1 MADNRP
7 RIDRPPLIDR
17 RSLLAG
23 SAALGLASCVP
34 VTPTLADRFALRLR
48 IIEAGANGVLGA
60 SFLDAGT
67 GQMVSYNGYARFP
80 HASSFKLSL
89 AAMVLAREQ
98 AGVIDADRTVRW
110 TEGDLMPVSP
120 FTTERLAQGATLRE
134 LARATQVTSDNAA
147 ANVLLRELGG
157 PEALT
162 AFWRSLGDEISRL
175 DRTEPE
181 LNAVPPGEL
190 RDTTTPDAMA
200 RTVAALLY
208 GPTPGNTVL
217 DAPRKAELRQW
228 LIATQTGMQ
237 RVRAGL
243 PDDWPAGDKTG
254 TSIAPGMGSVYVDI
268 GFVEPPGRAPITFAT
283 YFRAATQHTRME
295 PAALGVLA
303 DCGRVLAQWAV
314 R

>member
-1 MADNRP
+1 MTDNRP
-7 RIDRPPLIDR
+7 FIDRPPLLDR

-48 IIEAGANGVLGA
+48 ILEAGANGVLGA
-60 SFLDAGT
+60 SFFDTGT
-67 GQMVSYNGYARFP
+67 GQLVSHNGYARFP

-89 AAMVLAREQ
+89 AAMLLAREQ
-98 AGVIDADRTVRW
+98 AGVIDANRTVRW

-208 GPTPGNTVL
+208 GPVL

-228 LIATQTGMQ
+228 LIETQTGMQ

-243 PDDWPAGDKTG
+243 PTDWPAGDKTG
-254 TSIAPGMGSVYVDI
+254 TSIAPGMGSVYVDL

-295 PAALGVLA
+295 PAALAVLA
-303 DCGRVLAQWAV
+303 DCGRVLAQWAA

>member
-1 MADNRP
+1 MKFG
-7 RIDRPPLIDR
+7 R
-17 RSLLAG
+17 RAFVGGMLAG
-23 SAALGLASCVP
+23 SAAACVP
-34 VTPTLADRFALRLR
+34 VTPGSANRFALRLR

-60 SFLDAGT
+60 SFFDTGT
-67 GQMVSYNGYARFP
+67 GQTVSYNGYARFP
-80 HASSFKLSL
+80 HCSSFKLSL
-89 AAMVLAREQ
+89 AALVLSRDQ
-98 AGVIDADRTVRW
+98 AGVVDSDRVVRW
-110 TEGDLMPVSP
+110 TRDDLMGVSP
-120 FTTERLAQGATLRE
+120 FTTERLEQGATMRE

-162 AFWRSLGDEISRL
+162 AFWRSIGDETSRL

-181 LNAVPPGEL
+181 LNVVPPGEL

-208 GPTPGNTVL
+208 GPTL
-217 DAPRKAELRQW
+217 DEPRRAELRQW
-228 LIATQTGMQ
+228 MIETATGLN

-243 PDDWPAGDKTG
+243 PAEWPTGDKTG
-254 TSIAPGMGSVYVDI
+254 TSLAPGMGSVYVDI

-283 YFRAATQHTRME
+283 YFRAAQQHLAMQ

-303 DCGRVLAQWAV
+303 ECGRVLAQLA
-314 R
+314 RA